1 MPLIKVILLV
11 ILSFPFY
18 SSTRRT
24 LQLKH
29 ETSCLHYMH
38 PFLFVGTRQG
48 DLIVFKIKETISTTS
63 HPKDELISPSQHT
76 TTTATTTTYDYRFIS
91 STHISTQPILNILT
105 TTCSNSGISRNV
117 LSSVPPT
124 PTSSAINVLVLE
136 GAGGANDRSKI
147 QTFELSLSPSLSLC
161 SSPLS
166 DITIMSNN
174 SLRNSLTLTP
184 NRRLSI
190 VGSVSSDYVPLKNN

>member
-1 MPLIKVILLV
+1 MILF
-11 ILSFPFY
+11 FPFY

-38 PFLFVGTRQG
+38 PFLFVGTKQG
-48 DLIVFKIKETISTTS
+48 DLIVFKIKEIVSTS
-63 HPKDELISPSQHT
+63 HPKDEPPSQHT
-76 TTTATTTTYDYRFIS
+76 TTTTTTYDYRFIS
-91 STHISTQPILNILT
+91 STHISTEPIHNILT
-105 TTCSNSGISRNV
+105 TTCTISGISRNV

-124 PTSSAINVLVLE
+124 PTFSVINVLVLE
-136 GAGGANDRSKI
+136 GAGGANNRSKI

-161 SSPLS
+161 NSPLS

-174 SLRNSLTLTP
+174 SLRNSLTP

-190 VGSVSSDYVPLKNN
+190 VGSASSDYVPLKNN